1 MVTDTA
7 AETVAIQRIDKWL
20 NISCLFKTRAQATK
34 ACEERR
40 IKVNNDVTK
49 PSRLIKSGDKVTV
62 KTSGGKFFNVT
73 ILAISHKNVSVK
85 DARLMYEREEP
96 EMSDEAKELL
106 ALFSKSVKVH
116 KAKYKGRP
124 TKRDRRKMEQ
134 IKQELQPANQ
144 IE

>member
-1 MVTDTA
+1 MGVE
-7 AETVAIQRIDKWL
+7 AEDKTVDAQRIDKWL
-20 NISCLFKTRAQATK
+20 NISCLYKTRAQATK

-40 IKVNNDVTK
+40 IKVNNDVAK
-49 PSRLIKSGDKVTV
+49 PSRLINPGDKITL
-62 KTSGGKFFNVT
+62 KTNAGKFFTVT
-73 ILAISHKNVSVK
+73 ILAISHKNVPIK
-85 DARLMYEREEP
+85 EARLLYEREEP

-134 IKQELQPANQ
+134 LKQELPH
-144 IE
+144 EGYLE